1 MRSTRTT
8 CPYCGV
14 GCGVIIEQHA
24 GVISVKGDPEHPAN
38 FGKLCSKGTA
48 LADTLVHPDRL
59 LYPEINGQRVSWDM
73 ATQTVADQFQ
83 AIIREHGA
91 DAVAFYVSGQLLT
104 EDYYVANKLMK
115 GFIGSA
121 NIDTNSRLCMSS
133 AVAAHKRAFG
143 EDLVPCNYEDLDA
156 AELIVLVGSN
166 TAWCH
171 PVLYQR
177 IVKAKQTNLKL
188 KVVTI
193 DPRRTQTAD
202 IADLHLGLAPGS
214 DAVLFNGL
222 FVHLVQQG
230 CVDESFVAQATEGLE
245 SALAAAITSSP
256 NPHAIAE
263 QCRLSELEVEQFF
276 EWYAQT
282 EKVVTVF
289 SQGINQSSSGVDK
302 GNAIINCHLI
312 TGRMGRAGM
321 GPFSFTGQPNAMG
334 GREVGGLANQ
344 LAAHMEIEKPLHRER
359 VQRFWQSPKIPS
371 KAGLKAVDLFQAIE
385 AGKVKA
391 VWIMATNPVVSLPD
405 TEQVKRALAQC
416 ELVVVSDCV
425 RHTDTTAFAHVL
437 LPALT
442 WGERNGTVTNS
453 ERRISRQHP
462 FLPAPAEAK
471 QDWQILCGVAQ
482 KMGFANSFNHQHP
495 HEIFREHAAL
505 SAFENDGERCFDL
518 SAWEN
523 LSLQDYD
530 QLQPTQ
536 WPVTNDQPQGTP
548 CLFADQQFF
557 TKSGKAQF
565 LAITPRPP
573 QSERIKD
580 YPFVFNTGRVRDH
593 WHTLTRTGMSARLSA
608 HMSEPYVEIHPCD
621 ARDQGLTEGGLAC
634 VTNQFG
640 ELILRVKTS
649 KGQQRGSL
657 FVPMHW
663 NERFAN
669 KANVGQLIPA
679 ATDPIS
685 GQPESKHAC
694 VAIRPYAAKWQGFL
708 LTRNPTQP
716 PLIRGGFPIPSLD
729 KGRVRVGFW
738 TCSKIDQA
746 WCYELASI
754 QPLEAWSAFAQNLL
768 TSTGEFA
775 DYADV
780 NRHTYRAASFERGQL
795 QSCLFISANSRQLP
809 ARDWLMS
816 LFAKSSLT
824 ALERAGVLAG
834 KSLNADEDKGRTVC
848 ACFNVGEKTIRKAI
862 SEQGLKTV
870 EEIGQCLQAGT
881 NCGSCIPEL
890 RSFL

>member
-1 MRSTRTT
+1 MSSTHTT

-14 GCGVIIEQHA
+14 GCGVIIEQQN
-24 GVISVKGDPEHPAN
+24 GVATVRPDPTHPAN
-38 FGKLCSKGTA
+38 LGRLCSKGTA
-48 LADTLVHPDRL
+48 LADTLNHPDRL
-59 LYPEINGQRVSWDM
+59 LYPEIRGERVTWEQ
-73 ATQTVADQFQ
+73 ATHTVATEFKR
-83 AIIREHGA
+83 IIREHGA

-143 EDLVPCNYEDLDA
+143 EDLVPCNYEDLEA

-177 IVKAKQTNLKL
+177 IAKAKQDNSAL

-214 DAVLFNGL
+214 DALLFNGL
-222 FVHLVQQG
+222 LVHLVNQG
-230 CVDESFVAQATEGLE
+230 LVNERFIEQSTEGLE
-245 SALAAAITSSP
+245 AALAAAITSSP
-256 NPHAIAE
+256 NPHAVAE
-263 QCRLSELEVEQFF
+263 QCRLNQAEVEQFF
-276 EWYAQT
+276 NWFAET

-302 GNAIINCHLI
+302 GNALINCHLL
-312 TGRMGRAGM
+312 TGRIGRAGR

-344 LAAHMEIEKPLHRER
+344 LAAHMEIDNPIHRER
-359 VQRFWQSPKIPS
+359 VQRFWQSPTIAP

-405 TEQVKRALAQC
+405 TGQVKRALAKC
-416 ELVVVSDCV
+416 ELVIVSDCV

-471 QDWQILCGVAQ
+471 QDWQILRDVAQ
-482 KMGFANSFNHQHP
+482 VMGFEEHFTYQNAY
-495 HEIFREHAAL
+495 EIFREHAAL
-505 SAFENDGERCFDL
+505 SAFENAGERCFDL
-518 SAWEN
+518 SAWQN
-523 LSLQDYD
+523 LTLQDYN

-536 WPVTNDQPQGTP
+536 WPVTKANPQGTAR
-548 CLFADQQFF
+548 LLSDGKFF
-557 TKSGKAQF
+557 TRSGKAQF
-565 LAITPRPP
+565 LAITPRHP
-573 QSERIKD
+573 QSQVSKT
-580 YPFVFNTGRVRDH
+580 YPFVLNTGRVRDH
-593 WHTLTRTGMSARLSA
+593 WHTLTRTGISARLSA
-608 HMSEPYVEIHPCD
+608 HMSEPYVEMHPCD
-621 ARDQGLTEGGLAC
+621 ARDQGLSESGLAR
-634 VTNQFG
+634 VFNELG
-640 ELILRVKTS
+640 ELILRVKTN

-663 NERFAN
+663 NEQFSN
-669 KANVGQLIPA
+669 SANVGKLIPA
-679 ATDPIS
+679 IADPIS
-685 GQPESKHAC
+685 GQPESKHAV
-694 VAIRPYAAKWQGFL
+694 VAIQAYAAQWQGFL
-708 LTRNPTQP
+708 LSQQALTPT
-716 PLIRGGFPIPSLD
+716 SD
-729 KGRVRVGFW
+729 YW
-738 TCSKIDQA
+738 TSNKINQA
-746 WCYELASI
+746 WCYELASN
-754 QPLEAWSAFAQNLL
+754 QPVTDWNQFSETLLSATETTQNAEY
-768 TSTGEFA
+768 S
-775 DYADV
+775 DV
-780 NRHTYRAASFERGQL
+780 IRHTYRTARFQGEHL
-795 QSCLFISANSRQLP
+795 QSCLFISANASQLP
-809 ARDWLMS
+809 SRDWLMS
-816 LFAKSSLT
+816 LFAKPTLSS
-824 ALERAGVLAG
+824 LERASLLAG
-834 KSLNADEDKGRTVC
+834 KSLTAGEDKGRTVC

-862 SEQGLKTV
+862 SQQGLNSI
-870 EEIGQCLQAGT
+870 EAIGKCLQAGT
-881 NCGSCIPEL
+881 NCGSCVPEL
-890 RSFL
+890 RSFLP

>member
-1 MRSTRTT
+1 MTNTHTT

-14 GCGVIIEQHA
+14 GCGVVIEQDQGA
-24 GVISVKGDPEHPAN
+24 IKVRPDPTHPAN
-38 FGKLCSKGTA
+38 LGRLCSKGTA
-48 LADTLVHPDRL
+48 LAETLNHPDRL
-59 LYPEINGQRVSWDM
+59 LYPEIRGERVTWDQ
-73 ATQTVADQFQ
+73 ASNTVAHEFQ
-83 AIIREHGA
+83 RIIREHGA

-143 EDLVPCNYEDLDA
+143 EDLVPCSYEDLEA

-177 IVKAKQTNLKL
+177 MVKAKQQNPALKI
-188 KVVTI
+188 VTI
-193 DPRRTQTAD
+193 DPRRTQTTD

-222 FVHLVQQG
+222 LVHLVDQG
-230 CVDESFVAQATEGLE
+230 CVDESFITQATEGLDA
-245 SALAAAITSSP
+245 ALAAAITSSP
-256 NPHAIAE
+256 NPHAVAE
-263 QCRLSELEVEQFF
+263 QCRLNQMEVEQFF
-276 EWYAQT
+276 DWFAQT

-302 GNAIINCHLI
+302 GNALINCHLLN
-312 TGRMGRAGM
+312 GRIGRAGM

-344 LAAHMEIEKPLHRER
+344 LAAHMELDNPVHRER
-359 VQRFWQSPKIPS
+359 VQRFWQSPSIAS

-385 AGKVKA
+385 AGTVKA

-416 ELVVVSDCV
+416 ELVIVSDCV

-442 WGERNGTVTNS
+442 WGERNGTVTNT
-453 ERRISRQHP
+453 ERCISRQHP

-471 QDWQILCGVAQ
+471 QDWQILCEVAQ
-482 KMGFANSFNHQHP
+482 HMGFKEHFNYQHA
-495 HEIFREHAAL
+495 HEIFREHVAL
-505 SAFENDGERCFDL
+505 SAFENTGERCFDL
-518 SAWEN
+518 SAWQN
-523 LSLQDYD
+523 LTRQNYD

-536 WPVTNDQPQGTP
+536 WPVTPANPQGTAR
-548 CLFADQQFF
+548 LFSDGKFF

-573 QSERIKD
+573 QSELSPE
-580 YPFVFNTGRVRDH
+580 YPFVLNTGRVRDH
-593 WHTLTRTGMSARLSA
+593 WHTLTRTGISARLSA
-608 HMSEPYVEIHPCD
+608 HLNEPYVEIHPCD
-621 ARDQGLTEGGLAC
+621 ARDQGLTEGGLAR
-634 VTNQFG
+634 VSNPLG

-663 NERFAN
+663 NEQFGN
-669 KANVGQLIPA
+669 SANVGQLIPA
-679 ATDPIS
+679 VTDPIS

-708 LTRNPTQP
+708 LSKQALKPE
-716 PLIRGGFPIPSLD
+716 
-729 KGRVRVGFW
+729 VEYW

-746 WCYELASI
+746 WRYELAST
-754 QPLEAWSAFAQNLL
+754 QALENWSEFAQAWLKG
-768 TSTGEFA
+768 TGEFA

-780 NRHTYRAASFERGQL
+780 KRHTYRAASFDQGQL
-795 QSCLFISANSRQLP
+795 QSCLFISANPNSLP
-809 ARDWLMS
+809 ARAWLIS
-816 LFAKSSLT
+816 LFAKPQLSS
-824 ALERAGVLAG
+824 LERASVLAG
-834 KSLNADEDKGRTVC
+834 KSLNAAEDKGRTVC

-862 SEQGLKTV
+862 REQGLKTV
-870 EEIGQCLQAGT
+870 EAIGQCLQAGT
-881 NCGSCIPEL
+881 NCGSCVPEL
-890 RSFL
+890 RSFLD